1 MALIMWL
8 FAGLTRI
15 AKKKGKYRK
24 KKVECKRKRVECE
37 NQCHSMVESLD
48 MVNFVHD
55 EVPTINSTMTLQR
68 KYNFLVDS
76 LHDILFKIA
85 YKFAYEDRQ

>member
-1 MALIMWL
+1 
-8 FAGLTRI
+8 
-15 AKKKGKYRK
+15 
-24 KKVECKRKRVECE
+24 
-37 NQCHSMVESLD
+37 MVESLD